1 MCDVGVPVT
10 IGQKESHTER
20 RTMSRERKF
29 VANGC
34 VNVQRIGLRNHRTTT
49 NVISAALLLPASSHV
64 LWTYLSPGRIV
75 CGADGGDSAAGGS
88 HARESR
94 DYYERAVQ
102 MIHGSGSPFSE

>member
-10 IGQKESHTER
+10 IGQKEKCHTEG

-34 VNVQRIGLRNHRTTT
+34 VKVQRIGLRNHRTTT

-75 CGADGGDSAAGGS
+75 CGADGGS